1 MDDSHLLQLINA
13 QESSEHNININ
24 INYTYYSDWLIS
36 HQNLIE
42 GLESAM
48 VQVSVDGTLV
58 QAASLNEGS
67 EFYAALFNIVEHQA
81 SIEQPQ
87 VISLKSFTTSEV
99 FGLLNPVRDDCNNLI
114 ALIAMAVNVKSQN
127 DLQLALELVRLS
139 VAAIEVV
146 DYQQR
151 LSIFSQQ
158 QQGMAERLEILA
170 RVLAEPDYE
179 SAAVRLVTELAVL
192 FNCDRVSLGEY
203 KKQRSRLKHLSH
215 STEFGKKM
223 NLVRCI
229 EQAMDECIDQ
239 GQNIRYPQLDIN
251 SSEVVLAHKKL
262 SEEQGDACVLSI
274 PIYFESNAHGAVI
287 LEGNPDVPFTEEQ
300 AELCQSIVSLVMP
313 CLEDKRLN
321 NRSLW
326 RKALDSLSNQLTKVF
341 GPGYLGRKLF
351 LLIALALF
359 FILDNATGLYRLS
372 TEARID
378 SAIQRAIVAPYDGY
392 IETATARA
400 GDSVTKGQALV
411 SLYDRD
417 LRLESLKWLSE
428 QAKLNRQYQEALAT
442 RDRAEINIINAQQA
456 QIDAQLKLV
465 ANKLERALLT
475 APFDGLVVSGDLS
488 QRLGS
493 SVSKG
498 EELLAVSPLNQ
509 YRINMLVKE
518 NRISDVKLEQT
529 GSLYLSALPE
539 ERFDFKVA
547 KITPLTESKN
557 GATYFIIEGEI
568 QSDVNQLQRGME
580 GIGKINID
588 ERKLVSIWS
597 RESLEWLRLKL
608 WSWWS

>member
-170 RVLAEPDYE
+170 RVLAVPDYE

-239 GQNIRYPQLDIN
+239 GKNIRYPQLDIN

>member
-1 MDDSHLLQLINA
+1 MDDSHLLQVINA
-13 QESSEHNININ
+13 QDSSEHNIN

-127 DLQLALELVRLS
+127 DLQSALELVRLS

-158 QQGMAERLEILA
+158 QQGMAERVQILA

-300 AELCQSIVSLVMP
+300 SELCQSIVSLVMP